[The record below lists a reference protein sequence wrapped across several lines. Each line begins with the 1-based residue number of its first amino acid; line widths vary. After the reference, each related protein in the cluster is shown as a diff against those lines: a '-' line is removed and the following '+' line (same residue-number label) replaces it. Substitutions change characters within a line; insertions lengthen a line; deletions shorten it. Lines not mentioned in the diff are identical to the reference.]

1 MSQTGIG
8 VLSRRL
14 GVNSASAKA
23 LSASLGKTIDA
34 ATLDD
39 DDVLRIRFTDGATLA
54 LRDDGPDCCEYRYMR
69 TDDDLSAFTGAKF
82 IGGGIKDAPD
92 QDDGRRDVHE
102 VQFLEIQTDRGVFTM
117 SSHNEHN
124 GYYGGFSIKAAIE

>member
-23 LSASLGKTIDA
+23 LRASLGKTIGA

-39 DDVLRIRFTDGATLA
+39 DDILRIRFTDGTTLA
-54 LRDDGPDCCEYRYMR
+54 LRDDGQGCCEYRYMR
-69 TDDDLSAFTGAKF
+69 TDDDLSAFAGARFTG
-82 IGGGIKDAPD
+82 GEIKDAPD
-92 QDDGRRDVHE
+92 QDDGQGDVHE

-117 SSHNEHN
+117 ASHNEHN
-124 GYYGGFSIKAAIE
+124 GYYGGFSIKASIE